1 MSVHPDIQAC
11 VHACMH
17 STLGATVGAMAA
29 PSACARLSAQ
39 PPGEFIKFLMK
50 KRNDGKY
57 ISFVLAAAVV
67 VVVVLV
73 CHFLLSFFEGKN
85 GLFRWLLNIL
95 MPFII
100 GGIIAYLLSPL
111 CNGLEKFFKKRMPE
125 KEKLPAGLS
134 VLISFL
140 IALIVIA
147 ALIMLIIPS
156 VADSIVQLVEVLP
169 SQLESANTSFYNF
182 LENYPTM
189 QGYWDTL
196 STSTEERI
204 TYWLQNDLLT
214 FAETL
219 LGNFG
224 SSAGGIFSTIGNIFI
239 GILLSVYM
247 VGSRKKIAA
256 VSTKLLYKAM
266 RKSRADVVMEEL
278 HYADKMFN
286 GFFRGRVIDSAI
298 IGVICFIFTII
309 CRFESAAFISV
320 VVGITNIIPYF
331 GPVIGAVPCAL
342 ILLLENPMHCL
353 IFLIFIV
360 IIQVIDG
367 NLLGP
372 HILGQ
377 TTGISSFWVLFS
389 VMFFGSLWGV
399 FGMIIGVPLFAVIAD
414 IVQKLIEN
422 LLPRYDS
429 ADQNPPMEVPPKN
442 KISEEEGG

>member
-1 MSVHPDIQAC
+1 
-11 VHACMH
+11 
-17 STLGATVGAMAA
+17 
-29 PSACARLSAQ
+29 
-39 PPGEFIKFLMK
+39 MK
-50 KRNDGKY
+50 EKKDKKY
-57 ISFVLAAAVV
+57 ISFILAAAVI
-67 VVVVLV
+67 VVVVLA
-73 CHFLLSFFEGKN
+73 CHFLLSFFESKN
-85 GLFRWLLNIL
+85 GLFKWLLNIL

-111 CNGLEKFFKKRMPE
+111 CNGLEKFFRKRMPK

-140 IALIVIA
+140 IALIIIA
-147 ALIMLIIPS
+147 ALVMLVIPS
-156 VADSIVQLVEVLP
+156 VADSMVQLVGVLP
-169 SQLESANTSFYNF
+169 SQLESANTSLYNF
-182 LENYPTM
+182 LEDYPAL
-189 QGYWDTL
+189 QDYWDEL
-196 STSTEERI
+196 STFTEEKI

-214 FAETL
+214 FANTL

-224 SSAGGIFSTIGNIFI
+224 SSAGGIFSAAGNIFI
-239 GILLSVYM
+239 GILFSVYM
-247 VGSRKKIAA
+247 LSSRKKIAR

-266 RKSRADVVMEEL
+266 RKSHADVVMEEL

-298 IGVICFIFTII
+298 IGVICFIFTMI

-331 GPVIGAVPCAL
+331 GPVIGAIPCAL

-360 IIQVIDG
+360 IIQIIDG

-399 FGMIIGVPLFAVIAD
+399 LGMIIGVPLFAVIAD
-414 IVQKLIEN
+414 VVQKLMEN
-422 LLPRYDS
+422 LLPKYDT
-429 ADQNPPMEVPPKN
+429 ADPDLPAETAGN
-442 KISEEEGG
+442 KLSGEESS

>member
-1 MSVHPDIQAC
+1 
-11 VHACMH
+11 
-17 STLGATVGAMAA
+17 
-29 PSACARLSAQ
+29 
-39 PPGEFIKFLMK
+39 MK
-50 KRNDGKY
+50 EKKDKKY
-57 ISFVLAAAVV
+57 ISFILTAAVIVAVVLA
-67 VVVVLV
+67 
-73 CHFLLSFFEGKN
+73 CHFLLSFFESKN
-85 GLFRWLLNIL
+85 GLFKWLLNIL

-111 CNGLEKFFKKRMPE
+111 CNGLEKFFRKRMP
-125 KEKLPAGLS
+125 KKDKLPAGLS

-140 IALIVIA
+140 IALIIIA
-147 ALIMLIIPS
+147 ALVMLVIPS
-156 VADSIVQLVEVLP
+156 VADSIVQLVGVLP
-169 SQLESANTSFYNF
+169 SQLESANTSLYNF
-182 LENYPTM
+182 LEDYPTL
-189 QGYWDTL
+189 QDYWDEL
-196 STSTEERI
+196 STFAEEKI
-204 TYWLQNDLLT
+204 PYWLQNDLLT
-214 FAETL
+214 FANTL

-224 SSAGGIFSTIGNIFI
+224 SSAGGIFSAAGNIFI
-239 GILLSVYM
+239 GILFSVYM
-247 VGSRKKIAA
+247 LSSRKKIAR

-266 RKSRADVVMEEL
+266 RKSHADVVMEEL

-298 IGVICFIFTII
+298 IGVICFIFTMI

-331 GPVIGAVPCAL
+331 GPVIGAIPCAL

-360 IIQVIDG
+360 IIQIIDG

-399 FGMIIGVPLFAVIAD
+399 LGMIIGVPLFAVIAD
-414 IVQKLIEN
+414 VVQKLMEN
-422 LLPRYDS
+422 LLPRYDT
-429 ADQNPPMEVPPKN
+429 ADPDLPAETAGN
-442 KISEEEGG
+442 KLSGEESS